1 MRGLGF
7 ITLNVLHFGL
17 QLSCL
22 KISVAC
28 PAAWTS
34 RFDIEDS
41 TSGDGGGGGRVLG
54 ILLDVVVF

>member
-1 MRGLGF
+1 MRGLVF

-34 RFDIEDS
+34 GFDIEDS
-41 TSGDGGGGGRVLG
+41 TSGGGGGG
-54 ILLDVVVF
+54 VVGQRSWYFT